1 MQFILHMRLK
11 LISEVMKQGFQK
23 IRRKPKIDVVPLI
36 DVLMVLIIFF
46 LVTMQFQELRALNVK
61 LPKIE
66 SAGSNLVRNELII
79 SIKAKGETFV
89 NGNPT
94 DRDDLEKLLKTSAS
108 LTKKPMV
115 LVVADENVPLKFV
128 TEVVDLCRLNN
139 LEDFRLQAR

>member
-1 MQFILHMRLK
+1 MD
-11 LISEVMKQGFQK
+11 QGFQK

-108 LTKKPMV
+108 LKKKPMV

-128 TEVVDLCRLNN
+128 TKVVDLCRLNQ

>member
-1 MQFILHMRLK
+1 MN
-11 LISEVMKQGFQK
+11 QGFQK

-79 SIKAKGETFV
+79 SIKEKGETFV
-89 NGNPT
+89 NGNKT
-94 DRDDLEKLLKTSAS
+94 DRNDLEKLIKTSS
-108 LTKKPMV
+108 SFKKKPMV

-128 TEVVDLCRLNN
+128 TEVVDLCRLNK

>member
-1 MQFILHMRLK
+1 MNQ
-11 LISEVMKQGFQK
+11 VFQK

-89 NGNPT
+89 NGNKT
-94 DRDDLEKLLKTSAS
+94 DRNDLEKLIKTSSS
-108 LTKKPMV
+108 LKKKPMV

-128 TEVVDLCRLNN
+128 TEVVDMCRLNK

>member
-1 MQFILHMRLK
+1 MMN
-11 LISEVMKQGFQK
+11 QGFQS

-79 SIKAKGETFV
+79 SIKEKGETFV
-89 NGNPT
+89 NGNKT
-94 DRDDLEKLLKTSAS
+94 NRNDLEKLIKTSSS
-108 LTKKPMV
+108 LRKKPMV

-139 LEDFRLQAR
+139 LEDFRLQSR

>member
-23 IRRKPKIDVVPLI
+23 NRQKPKIDVVPLI

-89 NGNPT
+89 NGNST
-94 DRDDLEKLLKTSAS
+94 DRDELEKLLKTSAS

-139 LEDFRLQAR
+139 LEDFRLQSR